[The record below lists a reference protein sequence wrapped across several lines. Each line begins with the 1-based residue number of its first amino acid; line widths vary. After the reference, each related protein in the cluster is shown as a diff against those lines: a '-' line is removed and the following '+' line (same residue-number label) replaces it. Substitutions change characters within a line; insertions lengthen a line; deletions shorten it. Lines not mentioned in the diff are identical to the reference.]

1 MSRFFQAG
9 SSESESDSSEEELYG
24 ASGGEEQ
31 SEEES
36 SEEEEEAEEEEED
49 SSDEDDEGSGDDDD
63 DEKAKGGAA
72 KGPGFYLRDKFL
84 KKDAGGE
91 SSSESES
98 EDEGKKVVKSA
109 KDKLIDEIDNAI
121 KAIENGKKINDWV
134 TISGEFDKVNK
145 LVERAQKQYSTLP
158 KQYIKTCAELED
170 SAQEASKNEK
180 GAKKKMNASNSR
192 ALNTLKQRIKK
203 VNREYEDK
211 ISAYRSNPDGFMSA
225 TPSAAQSGVSSP
237 VPGAANK
244 KSSVPSVA
252 AAAGVAPSSDDG
264 FATVGKGGKQKQ
276 ATEQTT
282 ESVFQ
287 VLMSIIETRGKRNAD
302 RTEQVKTLESLV
314 DVCTT
319 PYQTIS
325 VLLMLIP
332 IRFDLTAAGNVMP
345 TASWKAAEKDVRNLF
360 KVLQENM
367 ATYRVSEFAPE
378 PEDLEA
384 GPAAGPDGI
393 KEIPGSIISLVERLD
408 DELTRALQMIDP
420 HTTEYVERMR
430 DEADLY
436 ELMLWAQSY
445 LESTIEHRQD
455 DSSNRKSEILSRLM
469 VRRLEH
475 IYYKPTS
482 VIITTEIESWSKVSS
497 KFISKVTPRVT
508 KDSGV
513 TEKGQ
518 EYTIELIDS
527 ICSVLY
533 QQSNTVF
540 RTKAMLCQIYHY
552 ALNDRYFKA
561 RDMFLMS
568 HLQSS
573 IHNAESAVQVL
584 FNRALVQVGLCAFRI
599 GLISEAQ
606 QSLQE
611 MSSSPKLRELLGQ
624 GGSKFNQPQSGPD
637 KQRLL
642 PFHMHINLELL
653 ECVYLT
659 ASLLVE
665 IPTMASLGATS
676 IDAKKKVISKPFRRL
691 LDYHDR
697 QVFTGPPEN
706 TRDHI
711 MQAAK
716 ALLNG
721 DWTLARDLL
730 TSIKIWS
737 LMAKPD
743 DIKTML
749 TQKLQ
754 QEGLRTYLF
763 SYGSY
768 YQSLSLKTLASLFEL
783 SDRKVAAVVS
793 KMVANEEIPAAL
805 DQKTNSVVFRQGVE
819 LSKLQLLSQSLSDKA
834 VQLAERNERL
844 AAGGHQLSSDPKPSG
859 GGSANTQNQ
868 PAGSSGSGYQ
878 ARKQQSNKP
887 AQFQQSRPVR
897 A

>member
-9 SSESESDSSEEELYG
+9 SSDSESDSSDEELYG
-24 ASGGEEQ
+24 TSEAEQ
-31 SEEES
+31 KSEEES
-36 SEEEEEAEEEEED
+36 SEEESEEEEEESSEEE
-49 SSDEDDEGSGDDDD
+49 SSDDE
-63 DEKAKGGAA
+63 AGAGA
-72 KGPGFYLRDKFL
+72 KGPGYYMKNKFL

-98 EDEGKKVVKSA
+98 EEEGKKVVKSA
-109 KDKLIDEIDNAI
+109 KDKLIDEIDGAI
-121 KAIENGKKINDWV
+121 KAIENAKKINDWV
-134 TISGEFDKVNK
+134 AISSEFDKINK
-145 LVERAQKQYSTLP
+145 LVDRAQKQYSTLP
-158 KQYIKTCAELED
+158 KQFVKMCAELETF
-170 SAQEASKNEK
+170 AQESSKNEK
-180 GAKKKMNASNSR
+180 SAKKKMNASNSR

-203 VNREYEDK
+203 VNREHEDK
-211 ISAYRSNPDGFMSA
+211 VSAYRQDPDGFMSEK
-225 TPSAAQSGVSSP
+225 PSAAASAKPSP
-237 VPGAANK
+237 SPSPAPGKKTPFAA
-244 KSSVPSVA
+244 PA
-252 AAAGVAPSSDDG
+252 AAAQADDEG
-264 FATVGKGGKQKQ
+264 FSTVGKGGKVSEV
-276 ATEQTT
+276 TS

-287 VLMSIIETRGKRNAD
+287 VLMTIVESRGKKNAD
-302 RTEQVKTLESLV
+302 KADQVRTLEGLV
-314 DVCTT
+314 DVCNT

-332 IRFDLTAAGNVMP
+332 IRFDLTASGSVMS
-345 TASWKAAEKDVRNLF
+345 TANWKAAEKDVRKLF
-360 KVLQENM
+360 TVLEENI
-367 ATYRVSEFAPE
+367 AAYRVSEYASE

-384 GPAAGPDGI
+384 GPVAGADGI
-393 KEIPGSIISLVERLD
+393 KEIPGSVISLVERLD

-420 HTTEYVERMR
+420 HTTEYVDRMK
-430 DEADLY
+430 DESDLY
-436 ELMLWAQSY
+436 ELMLWAQLY
-445 LESTIEHRQD
+445 LESTISESQ
-455 DSSNRKSEILSRLM
+455 NKSETLSRLL

-475 IYYKPTS
+475 VYFKPTS
-482 VIITTEIESWSKVSS
+482 VIITTEVESWKRISS
-497 KFISKVTPRVT
+497 KLDSKITPKVTSA
-508 KDSGV
+508 SGL
-513 TEKGQ
+513 GQ
-518 EYTIELIDS
+518 EYTIELINS

-540 RTKAMLCQIYHY
+540 RTKAMLSQIYHY
-552 ALNDRYFKA
+552 ALNDNYFKA

-573 IHNAESAVQVL
+573 IHSAESSVQVL
-584 FNRALVQVGLCAFRI
+584 FNRSLVQVGLCAFRI

-611 MSSSPKLRELLGQ
+611 MCSSSRLKELLGQ
-624 GGSKFNQPQSGPD
+624 GVTKYNQPHSVPD

-676 IDAKKKVISKPFRRL
+676 IDAKKKVISKPFRRM

-743 DIKTML
+743 DIKSML

-768 YQSLSLKTLASLFEL
+768 YQSLSLGTLASLFEL
-783 SDRKVAAVVS
+783 SERRVAAIVS

-805 DQKTNSVVFRQGVE
+805 DQKTNAVVFRQGVE
-819 LSKLQLLSQSLSDKA
+819 LSKLQLLAQSLADRA

-859 GGSANTQNQ
+859 GSAQASNQ
-868 PAGSSGSGYQ
+868 QGGAGSGGASAKKS
-878 ARKQQSNKP
+878 QQSKP
-887 AQFQQSRPVR
+887 TQHQQQARPVR